1 MRRATVFIGSS
12 TKGLA
17 VAEALQRNLYK
28 TMDAE
33 LWNQGAF
40 GLTEVTVEALVKAGH
55 YYDFAI
61 LVFTPDDEIKVEK
74 ENWFMPRDNVL
85 LEYGFF
91 LGRLGRN
98 KTFIVHQNHDRLKLP
113 SDINGV
119 TCASYFE
126 SKSYDAA
133 LGPASSKIRGAVEQ
147 EIARQTGEDFINQ
160 EKIRRL
166 MHGGLQVVCRA
177 LSSPKTPEDVKLRAF
192 VFIRT
197 GDELVCSHFWAPFPA
212 KEVIGELRFKL
223 NDETQ
228 KQVAVVRAALNKEA
242 VGMSISFDAAQLKD
256 MEGEVER
263 DLCYVLAA
271 PITAPNGE
279 VVGTV
284 DFDASSEPGKE
295 ILNNAVSRNVL
306 FELGKMLHLVL
317 IK

>member
-1 MRRATVFIGSS
+1 MRRPTVFIGSS
-12 TKGLA
+12 TKGLD
-17 VAEALQRNLYK
+17 VAAALQRNLSE
-28 TMDAE
+28 TMEAE
-33 LWNQGAF
+33 LWNQSAF
-40 GLTEVTVEALVKAGH
+40 RLTEVTVEGLVKAGN
-55 YYDFAI
+55 YYEFAI
-61 LVFTPDDEIKVEK
+61 LVFTPDDEIRVEN
-74 ENWFMPRDNVL
+74 ESWFMPRDNVL

-91 LGRLGRN
+91 LGRLGRSR
-98 KTFIVHQNHDRLKLP
+98 TFIVHEKHRRLKLP

-126 SKSYDAA
+126 SRNYDAA
-133 LGPASSKIRGAVEQ
+133 LGPASTKIAGAVEL
-147 EIARQTGEDFINQ
+147 EMARQTGEDSIAQN
-160 EKIRRL
+160 EIRRL

-177 LSSPKTPEDVKLRAF
+177 LSSPRTPEEVKLRAF
-192 VFIRT
+192 VFIRR
-197 GDELVCSHFWAPFPA
+197 GDELVCSHFWAPFQA
-212 KEVIGELRFKL
+212 KEVIGELKFKL
-223 NDETQ
+223 DDESQ
-228 KQVAVVRAALNKEA
+228 KQIAVVRAAINKES
-242 VGMSISFDAAQLKD
+242 VGMAISFDPATVPTVG
-256 MEGEVER
+256 GEVER